1 MVMITLESRHLMKQ
15 TNLVVPFAIS
25 NGGLEN
31 LIFILN
37 KFKFPTYKG
46 SCPLAFGRF
55 DSCYAGG
62 VLKMLLSFTPDGLIL
77 INLISMS
84 DADYVHGN
92 KEIRHFLISATNE
105 KMAQFIDELKG
116 INSGA
121 RIDANFELL
130 D

>member
-1 MVMITLESRHLMKQ
+1 LHQKYEVKNQNSVFLRSTIYDTA
-15 TNLVVPFAIS
+15 T
-25 NGGLEN
+25 
-31 LIFILN
+31 
-37 KFKFPTYKG
+37 
-46 SCPLAFGRF
+46 RF
-55 DSCYAGG
+55 QS
-62 VLKMLLSFTPDGLIL
+62 
-77 INLISMS
+77 
-84 DADYVHGN
+84 ADYVHGN